1 MSRSSRCAAV
11 VSLVAMVTFAAAD
24 PFPAEPPRSVHSEHT
39 TASPRTAGEAPEVPA
54 SVRAVAAVLHAAGR
68 DVADPHTTEGRG
80 LARPLQRS
88 THAGASISVG
98 DDAFPVRIELPTGS
112 AGRTPEVTG
121 DLSSYAGVVPQTD
134 VVTRP
139 VGAAGTQVFTVLH
152 GPLAPA
158 SFRYDLD
165 LPPGTALVPSADGGA
180 DVVDRNGATVGSI
193 APAWAVDAGGH
204 RLRTSYRVLDDVLT
218 QVVHHRGWAA
228 YPVVADP
235 AYQRNCGIVTCT
247 WYLSVAKT
255 KEVAKQLSVLPVNV
269 AINLNVG
276 AACAVAGVAGGPV
289 GGVLCTIITAVGV
302 AHAQSVF
309 GAAARSND
317 CVRLAT
323 GARAPIGRVSLS
335 NRFCARS

>member
-11 VSLVAMVTFAAAD
+11 VAVVAMACFAAIS
-24 PFPAEPPRSVHSEHT
+24 PAAGPTRSALFDR
-39 TASPRTAGEAPEVPA
+39 TATSPRAAGEAPAVPA
-54 SVRAVAAVLHAAGR
+54 SVRAVTAALQDSRLITTAPRAARR
-68 DVADPHTTEGRG
+68 DVSGP
-80 LARPLQRS
+80 PV
-88 THAGASISVG
+88 GASMSVG
-98 DDAFPVRIELPTGS
+98 DDAFPLRIWLPTG
-112 AGRTPEVTG
+112 RTSQLPG
-121 DLSSYAGVVPQTD
+121 DLSSYDGGVPQTD

-139 VGAAGTQVFTVLH
+139 VGAAGMQVFTVLH

-158 SFRYDLD
+158 SFTYDLD
-165 LPPGTALVPSADGGA
+165 LPPGTALVASPDGGA
-180 DVVDRNGATVGSI
+180 NVVDGHGATVGSI
-193 APAWAVDAGGH
+193 APAWAVDARGH
-204 RLRTSYRVLDDVLT
+204 RLPTSYHVLDDVLT
-218 QVVHHRGWAA
+218 QVVHHRGGAS

-255 KEVAKQLSVLPVNV
+255 KEIARQLSVLAANV

-335 NRFCARS
+335 NRYCARS